1 MIQVLDLAD
10 KDLKITVTNMLNKI
24 KEKMDNIDEMLE
36 NSTIELKSMKNN
48 QMYILELD
56 NAIYEIKNLMEM
68 FSSRLDRADYSIISE
83 PEEI

>member
-36 NSTIELKSMKNN
+36 NSTIELKSMKNKEFLYQERFGPGN
-48 QMYILELD
+48 MIR
-56 NAIYEIKNLMEM
+56 
-68 FSSRLDRADYSIISE
+68 FSICIIF
-83 PEEI
+83 

>member
-10 KDLKITVTNMLNKI
+10 NDLKITVTHLLNII

-48 QMYILELD
+48 KMYILELD
-56 NAIYEIKNLMEM
+56 YAIYEIKNLMEM
-68 FSSRLDRADYSIISE
+68 FSSRLDRADYRIISE
-83 PEEI
+83 PEET

>member
-36 NSTIELKSMKNN
+36 NSTIEFPGQLKSLFF
-48 QMYILELD
+48 Q
-56 NAIYEIKNLMEM
+56 
-68 FSSRLDRADYSIISE
+68 FYSINISFVE
-83 PEEI
+83 YIGTLVDRRLSWD

>member
-1 MIQVLDLAD
+1 M
-10 KDLKITVTNMLNKI
+10 TNILNKI

-68 FSSRLDRADYSIISE
+68 LSSRLDRADYRIISE

>member
-10 KDLKITVTNMLNKI
+10 NDLKITVTNMLNII

-48 QMYILELD
+48 KMYILELD
-56 NAIYEIKNLMEM
+56 YAIYEIKNLMEM
-68 FSSRLDRADYSIISE
+68 FSSRLDRADYRIISE
-83 PEEI
+83 PEET